1 MCMAGKIGAK
11 INTNKLFED
20 RVKFLF
26 GEDQSR
32 YIVEV
37 NNKDLEKVK
46 KLISSN
52 NIDYLDIG
60 ITQKDHLEIDEIKIS
75 IDNMLE
81 LNNKWFIN
89 YNSK

>member
-1 MCMAGKIGAK
+1 MAGKIGAK